1 MASYAQSR
9 ETKAPAERVWRLWS
23 DTSTWPSWNPDVQ
36 EVRLDRP
43 LGSGATGTMQT
54 KSGGTHNIAIRDVE
68 PGRSFV
74 LQSDGVPA
82 TKLLFKCEVASSGNG
97 SRISQAVTL
106 QGPLAFLFGPMMGGR
121 IAQSFGPVLEGLAT
135 AAEKP

>member
-1 MASYAQSR
+1 MASYGQSR
-9 ETKAPAERVWRLWS
+9 ETRAPADRIWRIWS

-36 EVRLDRP
+36 KVRLDRP
-43 LGSGATGTMQT
+43 LGNGATGTMQT

-82 TKLLFKCEVASSGNG
+82 TRLLFKCEVAGSGNG
-97 SRISQAVTL
+97 SRISQTVTL
-106 QGPLAFLFGPMMGGR
+106 EGPLSFLFGPMMGSR
-121 IAQSFGPVLEGLAT
+121 IAQSFGPLLEGLAST
-135 AAEKP
+135 AERP

>member
-9 ETKAPAERVWRLWS
+9 ETKAQAERVWRLWS

-36 EVRLDRP
+36 QVRLDRP

-54 KSGGTHNIAIRDVE
+54 RSGGTHNIAIRDVE

-106 QGPLAFLFGPMMGGR
+106 HGPLAFLFGPMMGSR
-121 IAQSFGPVLEGLAT
+121 IAQSFGSVLEGLAT